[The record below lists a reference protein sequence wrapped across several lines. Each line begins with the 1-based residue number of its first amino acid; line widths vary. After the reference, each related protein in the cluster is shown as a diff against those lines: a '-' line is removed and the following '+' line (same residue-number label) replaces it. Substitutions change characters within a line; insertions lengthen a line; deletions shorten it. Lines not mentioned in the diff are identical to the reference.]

1 MYVIITLHRESEIM
15 DDSQI
20 LEILK
25 RVEKDSRWLSENYE
39 EIQSKYEG
47 KIIAIKDS
55 QIICEGSTMD
65 EVLNKLEKKGE
76 NISFLLI
83 ESIPPKDVS
92 FIL

>member
-55 QIICEGSTMD
+55 QIICEGNTMD

>member
-1 MYVIITLHRESEIM
+1 M

-55 QIICEGSTMD
+55 QIICEGNTMD